1 MLYQTHGLQ
10 NAYNFPIKINFILS
24 FGKPL
29 IYIIY
34 LLCYSSIIYIYCTLC
49 ILYISLHYLQ
59 SEDNAAL
66 TPLVEYLLLITE
78 YSSKIAMENST
89 FKVSDLVAGVA
100 PVGGAA
106 TTYSTYDGSL
116 TTPGCNEVVH
126 WINFLTPLKISVDQL
141 AWFRTLNDKHENEIS
156 DNFRPPQPLNGR
168 VVEFYGAA

>member
-1 MLYQTHGLQ
+1 VTGFFFQ
-10 NAYNFPIKINFILS
+10 ID
-24 FGKPL
+24 
-29 IYIIY
+29 
-34 LLCYSSIIYIYCTLC
+34 
-49 ILYISLHYLQ
+49 

-66 TPLVEYLLLITE
+66 TPLVEELVKITD
-78 YSSKIAMENST
+78 YSSKVAMENSA

-126 WINFLTPLKISVDQL
+126 WINFLTPLKISASQL
-141 AWFRTLNDKHENEIS
+141 AMFRTLDDKHGNEIS